1 MSYFFTYGAIKNI
14 SLRMDR
20 SQNALNDDFR
30 TKITDLRGTH
40 IKSQNLNIHQ
50 NYRKA

>member
-30 TKITDLRGTH
+30 TKITDLRGTL
-40 IKSQNLNIHQ
+40 ILNRQNLNIHQ
-50 NYRKA
+50 NL